1 MEIFEVSQVVMT
13 IGSTYLVRLQPSD
26 DVIMTIKGSL
36 MSSTPKF
43 SLVQGSDGT
52 ELASLV
58 GNFIKTKYQILD
70 AEKKPLG
77 NLLFPA
83 IAFKKTLVLT
93 VNGRGYTADGGLM
106 GGSFKC
112 VDNEDQVALE
122 ISNKSRFVDRFE
134 ISIKGAI
141 PKEVGL
147 LAAVAIHSR
156 FFEFV

>member
-1 MEIFEVSQVVMT
+1 MEIYEVSQVVMT
-13 IGSTYLVRLQPSD
+13 VGSTYVVRVPPSD
-26 DVIMTIKGSL
+26 DVVMTVKGSF
-36 MSSTPKF
+36 MSSSPKF
-43 SLVQGSDGT
+43 SLVQGTDGP
-52 ELASLV
+52 ELGSLL
-58 GNFIKTKYQILD
+58 GNFIKTKFQILD
-70 AEKKPLG
+70 AEKKTIG

-106 GGSFKC
+106 GGVFAC

-122 ISNKSRFVDRFE
+122 ISNKSRFVDRFAVD
-134 ISIKGAI
+134 IKGAI
-141 PKEVGL
+141 PREVGL